1 MMRSLWTAS
10 TGMKAQQLN
19 IDVISNNLSNVN
31 TTAFKGQ
38 RAEFKDL
45 LYETL
50 QQSNRNQGVGRPVN
64 KQVGHGVGVVA
75 TTHDF
80 KTGGFMETQNNLDVV
95 IEGPGFFSVLMPN
108 GEDIRYTRDGS
119 FKLSVEDGV
128 SSLVT
133 SDGYYILDEDGA
145 EIDIDEGLNDINIDN
160 AGYITA
166 RDEDGEIVELARLGL
181 SDFINPSGLLN
192 KGKNLYQ
199 ETQISGQSNPIFAE
213 DMKGSIVQ
221 GYLEASNVQVVDE
234 MVKMITAQR
243 AYEINSKAITT
254 SDEMLQTANNLK
266 R

>member
-19 IDVISNNLSNVN
+19 IDVISNNLANVN
-31 TTAFKGQ
+31 TTAYKGH

-45 LYETL
+45 LYQNI
-50 QQSNRNQGVGRPVN
+50 QQSNRNEGVGRPVN
-64 KQVGHGVGVVA
+64 LQIGHGVRTVA
-75 TTHDF
+75 TTRDF
-80 KTGGFMETQNNLDVV
+80 KTGGFMETQNNLDLA
-95 IEGPGFFSVLMPN
+95 IEGSGFFSVEMPN
-108 GEDIRYTRDGS
+108 GEDVKYTRDGS
-119 FKLSVEDGV
+119 FKLSIEDGT
-128 SSLVT
+128 SSIVT

-145 EIDIDEGLNDINIDN
+145 HIEIDEGLTDINIDN
-160 AGYITA
+160 LGFITA
-166 RDEDGEIVELARLGL
+166 MNEDGETEELGRLAF
-181 SDFINPSGLLN
+181 SDFINPAGLLN
-192 KGKNLYQ
+192 NGNNLYSA
-199 ETQISGQSNPIFAE
+199 TQISGEVTPIEAEEMKSN
-213 DMKGSIVQ
+213 IVQ

>member
-19 IDVISNNLSNVN
+19 IDVISNNLANVN
-31 TTAFKGQ
+31 TTAYKGH

-45 LYETL
+45 LYETI
-50 QQSNRNQGVGRPVN
+50 QQSNRNEGVGRPVN
-64 KQVGHGVGVVA
+64 LQIGHGVKTVA
-75 TTHDF
+75 TTRDF
-80 KTGGFMETQNNLDVV
+80 KTGGFMETQNNLDVA
-95 IEGPGFFSVLMPN
+95 IEGRGFFSVEMPN
-108 GEDIRYTRDGS
+108 GEDVKYTRDGS
-119 FKLSVEDGV
+119 FKLSVEDGM

-133 SDGYYILDEDGA
+133 SDGYYILNEDGEHI
-145 EIDIDEGLNDINIDN
+145 EIDQGLTDINIDN
-160 AGYITA
+160 LGFITA
-166 RDEDGEIVELARLGL
+166 MNEEGETEELGRLAF
-181 SDFINPSGLLN
+181 SDFINPAGLLN
-192 KGKNLYQ
+192 NGKNLYSQ
-199 ETQISGQSNPIFAE
+199 TQISGEVTPIEAE
-213 DMKGSIVQ
+213 DMKSNIVQ